1 MSKLKVKG
9 SLLVK
14 QQTADIVSLVIL
26 EFKETFKNID
36 LETLKDDYF
45 YVQSLMESLE
55 KKFSDK
61 KLFEPKNIEKIDKN
75 DVLMEIVKGIFPHMT
90 KEEEVVIQNVIN
102 LIIGNQLITKKEKK
116 ITRGCINFFSMFF

>member
-61 KLFEPKNIEKIDKN
+61 KLFEPKNLEKIDKN
-75 DVLMEIVKGIFPHMT
+75 DVLMEIVKGILPHMT

-102 LIIGNQLITKKEKK
+102 LIIGNQLIKKRKK
-116 ITRGCINFFSMFF
+116 ITRGCINFLSMFF